1 MVHGF
6 FPYQSSSDM
15 TAEKELQ
22 LPEHDSNFELAGIS
36 PEFSRRP
43 GPGPLRQPGLAG
55 AAGSS
60 HTSKVAGSVLP
71 E

>member
-1 MVHGF
+1 
-6 FPYQSSSDM
+6 M

-22 LPEHDSNFELAGIS
+22 LPEHDSNFKLAGI
-36 PEFSRRP
+36 PRRP